1 MLPVAILLPL
11 FTLFIHDAYQSF
23 FTMTIGF
30 SLLYFSFSLLLTY
43 FLLNENI
50 NARLDRIFGKVVV
63 NTVAVV
69 GDSS

>member
-1 MLPVAILLPL
+1 
-11 FTLFIHDAYQSF
+11 
-23 FTMTIGF
+23 MTIGF